1 MLLEGNRLLEKLGGA
16 DFCPGMIGRFRAAVS
31 LL

>member
-1 MLLEGNRLLEKLGGA
+1 MLLEGIVCLEGWSA
-16 DFCPGMIGRFRAAVS
+16 DFCPGMIGGFRAAVS